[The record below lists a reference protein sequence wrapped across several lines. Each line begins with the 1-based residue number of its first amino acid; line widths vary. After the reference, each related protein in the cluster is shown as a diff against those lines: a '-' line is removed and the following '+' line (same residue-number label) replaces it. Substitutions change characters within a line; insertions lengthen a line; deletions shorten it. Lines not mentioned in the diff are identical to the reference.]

1 MPSAPGEP
9 DQHGHPDQ
17 RDPHDPRDRPTA
29 ALVASALVGPVLALA
44 GLALT
49 QSVRD
54 ELPATIAVHWGLD
67 GEPDRYASVAG
78 ATLTAAALTALLP
91 LLLVGLGAA
100 AHRSARGPLAGVAGA
115 LAVFLFGLSFGG
127 LTSQR
132 PGVPPQAFPTPW
144 LVPTLVGAVAV
155 GLALWWWGRVV
166 PPPLD
171 AARAPVPADAPR
183 LDVPDTTRLAWTG
196 RAALPGRG
204 VLLIVVVALL
214 PLLVVALVGQPWV
227 LLLLAALVAL
237 LVVTCSARVVVDADG
252 LRITSLF
259 VTWGRVPL
267 RRVARAD
274 VGTVSPLR
282 EFGGW
287 GWRIGRDGRRG
298 FVTRGGEALVVE
310 RVGEPP
316 VVVTVD
322 DAAEAAAVLNTLATR
337 VS

>member
-1 MPSAPGEP
+1 MTSGPREPG
-9 DQHGHPDQ
+9 HH
-17 RDPHDPRDRPTA
+17 RRPTA
-29 ALVASALVGPVLALA
+29 ALVASALVGPVLALV
-44 GLALT
+44 GLVLT
-49 QSVRD
+49 WSVRD
-54 ELPATIAVHWGLD
+54 ELPASIAVHWGLD

-78 ATLTAAALTALLP
+78 AVATAAAMTALLP

-100 AHRSARGPLAGVAGA
+100 MHPTTRGPLAGIAGA
-115 LAVFLFGLSFGG
+115 LAVLLFGLSFGG
-127 LTSQR
+127 LTAQR

-144 LVPTLVGAVAV
+144 VLPTVLGAIAA
-155 GLALWWWGRVV
+155 GLALWWWGRVP

-171 AARAPVPADAPR
+171 ATRAPVPADAPR

-196 RAALPGRG
+196 RAALPSRG
-204 VLLIVVVALL
+204 VVLVVVLALL
-214 PLLVVALVGQPWV
+214 PLLVVAVVGTPWV
-227 LLLLAALVAL
+227 LLLVAALVAL

-252 LRITSLF
+252 LRVTSLF
-259 VTWGRVPL
+259 ITWAHVPL

-274 VGTVSPLR
+274 VTTVSPLR

-310 RVGEPP
+310 RVGEPA

-322 DAAEAAAVLNTLATR
+322 DASEAAAVLNTLAAR
-337 VS
+337 ES

>member
-1 MPSAPGEP
+1 MTTAPEP
-9 DQHGHPDQ
+9 GHPHSADHT
-17 RDPHDPRDRPTA
+17 DHRPTA
-29 ALVASALVGPVLALA
+29 ALVASALVGPVLALV
-44 GLALT
+44 GVALT
-49 QSVRD
+49 LSVRD
-54 ELPATIAVHWGLD
+54 ELPASIAVHWGLD
-67 GEPDRYASVAG
+67 GHPDRYASVAV
-78 ATLTAAALTALLP
+78 AAGTSAAMTALLP

-100 AHRSARGPLAGVAGA
+100 VHRSGRGPLAGLAGA
-115 LAVFLFGLSFGG
+115 LAVLLFGLGFGG

-144 LVPTLVGAVAV
+144 VVPTLVGAVAV
-155 GLALWWWGRVV
+155 GLALWWWGRLV

-171 AARAPVPADAPR
+171 ATRRPVPADAPR

-196 RAALPGRG
+196 RAALPARG
-204 VLLIVVVALL
+204 VVLIVVVALL
-214 PLLVVALVGQPWV
+214 PLLLVAVVGQPWV

-274 VGTVSPLR
+274 VTTVSPLR

-322 DAAEAAAVLNTLATR
+322 DAAEAAAVLNTLAAR
-337 VS
+337 VP